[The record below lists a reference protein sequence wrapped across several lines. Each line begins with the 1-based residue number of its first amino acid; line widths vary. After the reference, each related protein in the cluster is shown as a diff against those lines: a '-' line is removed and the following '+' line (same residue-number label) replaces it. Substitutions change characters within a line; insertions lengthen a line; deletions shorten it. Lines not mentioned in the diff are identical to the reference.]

1 MSSFIEKYI
10 RSVNSS
16 DLRDDEHHHATDAL
30 AASAIADSTSDSI
43 GALLSRCKYSDSVAK
58 THESGTKNLAQL
70 LREWELRVI
79 KKGTERKWVAAN
91 TEWDMSAAH
100 SLYKRVAHASL
111 AYWLDSR
118 CEGCKGAKQTPER
131 RICEVCQGSGTAPL
145 PDDLGGLAK
154 EKTLDMVSELEDLLQ
169 SHNRRAAQH
178 MRKS

>member
-1 MSSFIEKYI
+1 MAFIDKYV
-10 RSVNSS
+10 RSVTST
-16 DLRDDEHHHATDAL
+16 DLRDDAIHHNTEAL
-30 AASAIADSTSDSI
+30 AASAMADVDGGI
-43 GALLSRCKYSDSVAK
+43 GALLSRIKYTDGTVAK
-58 THESGTKNLAQL
+58 LHESGTKNLAQL

-79 KKGTERKWVAAN
+79 KKGTERKWVTAN